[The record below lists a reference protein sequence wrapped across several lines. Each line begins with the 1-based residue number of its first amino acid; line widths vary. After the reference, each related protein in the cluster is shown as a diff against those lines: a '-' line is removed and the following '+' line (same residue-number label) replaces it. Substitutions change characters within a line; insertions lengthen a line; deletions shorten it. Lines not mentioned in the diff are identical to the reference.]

1 VEYFIKFGVGIYPL
15 YDKYFNFNSYPP
27 IFSGMEYITNENI
40 LQGKRIV
47 LISSYCDTKEK
58 IDVLINTIKTVKSY
72 NLDVM
77 VNSPLPLP
85 SDVINMCDFYVQT
98 KENPLLNWP
107 QKSVMSWAR
116 YVGKDREIVV
126 KRSVID
132 YGWAALYQT
141 KKLSEYALT
150 YDYDRY
156 YHIIYDTEIDDTVV
170 STFLLDKKCNFFPFH
185 EHKVSLHL
193 IALDR
198 ENLLKFS
205 NLITFDS
212 YLKFNCIVE
221 NWLYNTLINSDMNYK
236 IELEKIDDLV
246 LFHKDENLFDYSD
259 INGLVFFIVKDVI
272 LNNDVCLYF
281 YDNQEKI
288 NVFITVDGVETS
300 YEISNRDIINLGFK
314 PHNIKNVLI
323 SYNGIVSD
331 ITEKI
336 KNITQNVI
344 EIKLL

>member
-1 VEYFIKFGVGIYPL
+1 
-15 YDKYFNFNSYPP
+15 
-27 IFSGMEYITNENI
+27 MENITNKNN

-58 IDVLINTIKTVKSY
+58 IDALINTIKTIKSY

-98 KENPLLNWP
+98 KENPLLYWP
-107 QKSVMSWAR
+107 QKSVMSWVR
-116 YVGKDREIVV
+116 YIGKDREIVV

-170 STFLLDKKCNFFPFH
+170 STFLSDKKCNFFPFH

-221 NWLYNTLINSDMNYK
+221 NWLYDTLIKSNMDYK
-236 IELEKIDDLV
+236 IELEKIEDLI

-259 INGLVFFIVKDVI
+259 INGLVFFIVKDVVH
-272 LNNDVCLYF
+272 NDEVCLYF
-281 YDNQEKI
+281 YNNKEKI
-288 NVFITVDGVETS
+288 NVLITVDGVETS
-300 YEISNRDIINLGFK
+300 YDISNRDIINLGFK
-314 PHNIKNVLI
+314 PYNIKNVLI
-323 SYNGIVSD
+323 SYDGISSD

-336 KNITQNVI
+336 KNIIHNVI
-344 EIKLL
+344 EIKIL

>member
-1 VEYFIKFGVGIYPL
+1 
-15 YDKYFNFNSYPP
+15 
-27 IFSGMEYITNENI
+27 MEKT
-40 LQGKRIV
+40 KIV

-58 IDVLINTIKTVKSY
+58 IDILINTIKTIKSY

-77 VNSPLPLP
+77 VNSPLSLP

-98 KENPLLNWP
+98 KENPLLYWP
-107 QKSVMSWAR
+107 QKSVMSWVR
-116 YVGKDREIVV
+116 HTDKDKEIVI

-170 STFLLDKKCNFFPFH
+170 STFLSDKKCNFYPFH

-221 NWLYNTLINSDMNYK
+221 NWLYNTLIKSNMDYK
-236 IELEKIDDLV
+236 IELEKIDDLI
-246 LFHKDENLFDYSD
+246 LFHKDDNLFDYSD
-259 INGLVFFIVKDVI
+259 INGLVFFIVKDVVH
-272 LNNDVCLYF
+272 NDEVCLYF
-281 YDNQEKI
+281 YNNKEKI
-288 NVFITVDGVETS
+288 NVLITVDGVETS
-300 YEISNRDIINLGFK
+300 YDISNRDIINLGFK
-314 PHNIKNVLI
+314 PYDIKNVVI
-323 SYNGIVSD
+323 SYDGISSD

-336 KNITQNVI
+336 KNIIHNVI
-344 EIKLL
+344 KIKLLNES

>member
-1 VEYFIKFGVGIYPL
+1 
-15 YDKYFNFNSYPP
+15 
-27 IFSGMEYITNENI
+27 MENITNENN

-58 IDVLINTIKTVKSY
+58 IDVLINTIKTIKSY

-98 KENPLLNWP
+98 KENPLLYWP

-116 YVGKDREIVV
+116 YIGKDREIVV

-170 STFLLDKKCNFFPFH
+170 STFLSDKKCNFFPFH

-221 NWLYNTLINSDMNYK
+221 NWLYNTLIKSNMDYK
-236 IELEKIDDLV
+236 IELEKIEDLI
-246 LFHKDENLFDYSD
+246 LFHKDDNLFDYSD
-259 INGLVFFIVKDVI
+259 ISGLVFFILKDVVH
-272 LNNDVCLYF
+272 NDEVCLYF
-281 YDNQEKI
+281 YNNKEKI
-288 NVFITVDGVETS
+288 NVLITVDGVETS
-300 YEISNRDIINLGFK
+300 YDISNRDIINLGFK
-314 PHNIKNVLI
+314 PYDIKNVLI
-323 SYNGIVSD
+323 SYDGISSD

-336 KNITQNVI
+336 KNIIHNVI
-344 EIKLL
+344 EIKLLNES

>member
-1 VEYFIKFGVGIYPL
+1 
-15 YDKYFNFNSYPP
+15 
-27 IFSGMEYITNENI
+27 MENI
-40 LQGKRIV
+40 NNQNNLQGKRII

-58 IDVLINTIKTVKSY
+58 IDILINTIKTIKSY

-98 KENPLLNWP
+98 KENPLLYWP
-107 QKSVMSWAR
+107 QKSVMSWVR
-116 YVGKDREIVV
+116 NTDKDKEIVI
-126 KRSVID
+126 KRALID

-170 STFLLDKKCNFFPFH
+170 STFLSDKKCNFYPFH

-205 NLITFDS
+205 NMITFDS

-221 NWLYNTLINSDMNYK
+221 NWLYDTLIKSNMDYK
-236 IELEKIDDLV
+236 IELEKIEDLI
-246 LFHKDENLFDYSD
+246 LFHKDDNLFDYSD
-259 INGLVFFIVKDVI
+259 ISGLVFFIVKDVVH
-272 LNNDVCLYF
+272 NDEVCLYF
-281 YDNQEKI
+281 YNNREKI
-288 NVFITVDGVETS
+288 NVLINVDGVESS
-300 YEISNRDIINLGFK
+300 YYISNRDIINLGFK
-314 PHNIKNVLI
+314 PYDIKNVLI
-323 SYNGIVSD
+323 SYDGISSD

-336 KNITQNVI
+336 KNIIHNVI
-344 EIKLL
+344 EIKIL

>member
-1 VEYFIKFGVGIYPL
+1 
-15 YDKYFNFNSYPP
+15 
-27 IFSGMEYITNENI
+27 MENI
-40 LQGKRIV
+40 NNQNNLQGKRII

-58 IDVLINTIKTVKSY
+58 IDILINTIKTIKSY

-98 KENPLLNWP
+98 KENPLLYWP
-107 QKSVMSWAR
+107 QKSVMSWVR
-116 YVGKDREIVV
+116 NTDKDKEIVI
-126 KRSVID
+126 KRALID

-170 STFLLDKKCNFFPFH
+170 STFLSDKKCNFYPFH

-221 NWLYNTLINSDMNYK
+221 NWLYDTLIKSNMDYK
-236 IELEKIDDLV
+236 IELEKIEDLI
-246 LFHKDENLFDYSD
+246 LFHKDDNLFDYSD
-259 INGLVFFIVKDVI
+259 ISGLVFFIVKDVVH
-272 LNNDVCLYF
+272 NDEVCLYF
-281 YDNQEKI
+281 YNNREKI
-288 NVFITVDGVETS
+288 NVLINVDGVESS
-300 YEISNRDIINLGFK
+300 YYISNRDIINLGFK
-314 PHNIKNVLI
+314 PYDIKNVLI
-323 SYNGIVSD
+323 SYDGISSD

-336 KNITQNVI
+336 KNIIHNVI
-344 EIKLL
+344 EIKIL

>member
-1 VEYFIKFGVGIYPL
+1 
-15 YDKYFNFNSYPP
+15 
-27 IFSGMEYITNENI
+27 MENITNENN

-58 IDVLINTIKTVKSY
+58 IDILINTIKTIKSH

-98 KENPLLNWP
+98 KENPLLYWP
-107 QKSVMSWAR
+107 QKSVMSW
-116 YVGKDREIVV
+116 VKNTNKDKEIVI
-126 KRSVID
+126 KRALID

-141 KKLSEYALT
+141 KKLSDYALT

-170 STFLLDKKCNFFPFH
+170 STFLSDKKCNFYPFH

-221 NWLYNTLINSDMNYK
+221 NWLYNTLIKSNMDYK
-236 IELEKIDDLV
+236 IELEKIDDLI
-246 LFHKDENLFDYSD
+246 LFHKDDNLFDYSD
-259 INGLVFFIVKDVI
+259 INGLVFFIVKDVVH
-272 LNNDVCLYF
+272 NDEVCLYF
-281 YDNQEKI
+281 YNNKEKI
-288 NVFITVDGVETS
+288 NVLITVDGVETS
-300 YEISNRDIINLGFK
+300 YDISNRDIINLGFK
-314 PHNIKNVLI
+314 PYDIKNVLI
-323 SYNGIVSD
+323 SYDGISSD

-336 KNITQNVI
+336 KNIIHNVI
-344 EIKLL
+344 KIKLLNES

>member
-1 VEYFIKFGVGIYPL
+1 MKKL
-15 YDKYFNFNSYPP
+15 
-27 IFSGMEYITNENI
+27 
-40 LQGKRIV
+40 IV
-47 LISSYCDTKEK
+47 LISSYCETKEK
-58 IDVLINTIKTVKSY
+58 IDVLINTIKTIKSY
-72 NLDVM
+72 NLEVM

-98 KENPLLNWP
+98 KENPLLYWP
-107 QKSVMSWAR
+107 EKAVMSWVR
-116 YVGKDREIVV
+116 HTDKDKEIVI
-126 KRSVID
+126 KRALID

-170 STFLLDKKCNFFPFH
+170 STFLSDKKCNFYPFH

-198 ENLLKFS
+198 ESLLKFS

-221 NWLYNTLINSDMNYK
+221 NWLYDTIVNSDMNYK
-236 IELEKIDDLV
+236 IELEKIDDLI

-259 INGLVFFIVKDVI
+259 INGLVFFIVKDVVH
-272 LNNDVCLYF
+272 NDEVCLYF
-281 YDNQEKI
+281 YNNKEKI
-288 NVFITVDGVETS
+288 NVLITVDGVETS
-300 YEISNRDIINLGFK
+300 YDISNRDIINLGFK
-314 PHNIKNVLI
+314 PYNIKNVLI
-323 SYNGIVSD
+323 SYDGILSD

-336 KNITQNVI
+336 KNITHNVI

>member
-1 VEYFIKFGVGIYPL
+1 
-15 YDKYFNFNSYPP
+15 
-27 IFSGMEYITNENI
+27 MENI
-40 LQGKRIV
+40 NNQNNLQGKRII
-47 LISSYCDTKEK
+47 LISYYCDTKEK
-58 IDVLINTIKTVKSY
+58 IDILINTIKTIKSY

-85 SDVINMCDFYVQT
+85 SDVINMCDFYLQT
-98 KENPLLNWP
+98 KENPLLYWP
-107 QKSVMSWAR
+107 QKSVMSWVR
-116 YVGKDREIVV
+116 NTDKDKEIVI
-126 KRSVID
+126 KRAFID
-132 YGWAALYQT
+132 YGWAALYHT

-170 STFLLDKKCNFFPFH
+170 STFLSDKKCNFFPFH

-221 NWLYNTLINSDMNYK
+221 NWLYDTIINSNMNYK
-236 IELEKIDDLV
+236 IELEKIDDLI

-281 YDNQEKI
+281 YDNEEKI
-288 NVFITVDGVETS
+288 NVFITVDGIETS
-300 YEISNRDIINLGFK
+300 YDISNRDIINLGFK
-314 PHNIKNVLI
+314 PYNIKNVLI

>member
-1 VEYFIKFGVGIYPL
+1 
-15 YDKYFNFNSYPP
+15 
-27 IFSGMEYITNENI
+27 MEKT
-40 LQGKRIV
+40 KIV
-47 LISSYCDTKEK
+47 LISSYCDTEEK
-58 IDVLINTIKTVKSY
+58 IDVLINTIKTIKSY

-107 QKSVMSWAR
+107 EKSVMSWAR
-116 YVGKDREIVV
+116 YIGKDREIVV

-170 STFLLDKKCNFFPFH
+170 STFLSDKKCNFFPFH

-221 NWLYNTLINSDMNYK
+221 NWLYDTLINGDLNYK
-236 IELEKIDDLV
+236 IESEKVDDLI
-246 LFHKDENLFDYSD
+246 LFHKDEKLFNYSD
-259 INGLVFFIVKDVI
+259 IDGLIFFITKDVI
-272 LNNDVCLYF
+272 LNDDVCLYF
-281 YDNQEKI
+281 YDNDEKI
-288 NVFITVDGVETS
+288 NVLITVDGIGT
-300 YEISNRDIINLGFK
+300 YYDISNRDIINLGFK
-314 PHNIKNVLI
+314 PTNIKNVSI
-323 SYNGIVSD
+323 SYNGIESD

-336 KNITQNVI
+336 KDITHNVI

>member
-1 VEYFIKFGVGIYPL
+1 
-15 YDKYFNFNSYPP
+15 
-27 IFSGMEYITNENI
+27 
-40 LQGKRIV
+40 
-47 LISSYCDTKEK
+47 
-58 IDVLINTIKTVKSY
+58 
-72 NLDVM
+72 M

-98 KENPLLNWP
+98 KENPLLYWP
-107 QKSVMSWAR
+107 QKSVMSWVR
-116 YVGKDREIVV
+116 NTDKDKEIVI
-126 KRSVID
+126 KRALID

-170 STFLLDKKCNFFPFH
+170 STFLSDKKCNFYPFH

-221 NWLYNTLINSDMNYK
+221 NWLYDTLINSNLDYK
-236 IELEKIDDLV
+236 IELEKIDDLI

-259 INGLVFFIVKDVI
+259 INGLVFFIVKDVVH
-272 LNNDVCLYF
+272 NDEVCLYF
-281 YDNQEKI
+281 YNNKEKI
-288 NVFITVDGVETS
+288 NVLITVDGVESS
-300 YEISNRDIINLGFK
+300 YDISNRDIVNLGFK
-314 PHNIKNVLI
+314 PYNIKNVLI
-323 SYNGIVSD
+323 SYDGISSD

-336 KNITQNVI
+336 KNIIHNVI

>member
-1 VEYFIKFGVGIYPL
+1 
-15 YDKYFNFNSYPP
+15 
-27 IFSGMEYITNENI
+27 MENINNENN

-58 IDVLINTIKTVKSY
+58 IDVLINTIKTIKSY

-98 KENPLLNWP
+98 KENPLLYWP

-116 YVGKDREIVV
+116 YIGKDREIVV

-170 STFLLDKKCNFFPFH
+170 STFLSDKKCNFYPFH

-193 IALDR
+193 IVLDR

-221 NWLYNTLINSDMNYK
+221 NWLYDTLIKSDMNYK
-236 IELEKIDDLV
+236 IELEKIDDLI

-281 YDNQEKI
+281 YDNEEKI

-300 YEISNRDIINLGFK
+300 YNISNRDIINLGFK
-314 PHNIKNVLI
+314 PYNLKNVLI

>member
-1 VEYFIKFGVGIYPL
+1 MFYFYV
-15 YDKYFNFNSYPP
+15 
-27 IFSGMEYITNENI
+27 MEKT
-40 LQGKRIV
+40 RIV

-58 IDVLINTIKTVKSY
+58 IDILINTIKTIKSY

-77 VNSPLPLP
+77 VNSPLSLP

-98 KENPLLNWP
+98 KENPLLYWP
-107 QKSVMSWAR
+107 QKSVMSWVR
-116 YVGKDREIVV
+116 HTDKDKEIVI
-126 KRSVID
+126 KRAVID

-170 STFLLDKKCNFFPFH
+170 STFLSDKKCNFYPFH

-212 YLKFNCIVE
+212 YFKFNCIVE
-221 NWLYNTLINSDMNYK
+221 NWLYDTLIKSNMDYK
-236 IELEKIDDLV
+236 IELEKIDDLI
-246 LFHKDENLFDYSD
+246 LFHKDDNLFDYSD
-259 INGLVFFIVKDVI
+259 INGLVFFIVKDVVH
-272 LNNDVCLYF
+272 NDEVCLYF
-281 YDNQEKI
+281 YNNKEKI
-288 NVFITVDGVETS
+288 NVLITVDGVETS
-300 YEISNRDIINLGFK
+300 YDISNRDIINLGFK
-314 PHNIKNVLI
+314 PYDIKNVVI
-323 SYNGIVSD
+323 SYDGISSD

-336 KNITQNVI
+336 KNIIHNVI
-344 EIKLL
+344 KIKLLNES

>member
-1 VEYFIKFGVGIYPL
+1 
-15 YDKYFNFNSYPP
+15 
-27 IFSGMEYITNENI
+27 MENI
-40 LQGKRIV
+40 NNQNNLQGKRIV

-58 IDVLINTIKTVKSY
+58 IDILINTIKTIKSY

-85 SDVINMCDFYVQT
+85 SDVINMCDFYIQT
-98 KENPLLNWP
+98 KENPLLYWP
-107 QKSVMSWAR
+107 QKSVMSWVR
-116 YVGKDREIVV
+116 NTDKGKEIVI
-126 KRSVID
+126 KRALID

-170 STFLLDKKCNFFPFH
+170 STFLSDKKCNFFPFH

-221 NWLYNTLINSDMNYK
+221 NWLYDTLIKSNMDYK
-236 IELEKIDDLV
+236 IELEKIDDLI
-246 LFHKDENLFDYSD
+246 LFHKDDNLFDYSD
-259 INGLVFFIVKDVI
+259 INGLVFFIVKDVVH
-272 LNNDVCLYF
+272 NDEVCLYF
-281 YDNQEKI
+281 YNNKEKI
-288 NVFITVDGVETS
+288 NVLINVDGVESS
-300 YEISNRDIINLGFK
+300 YYISNRDIINLGFK
-314 PHNIKNVLI
+314 PYDIKNVLI
-323 SYNGIVSD
+323 SYDGISSD

-336 KNITQNVI
+336 KNIIHNVI
-344 EIKLL
+344 EIKIL

>member
-1 VEYFIKFGVGIYPL
+1 MFYFYV
-15 YDKYFNFNSYPP
+15 
-27 IFSGMEYITNENI
+27 MEKT
-40 LQGKRIV
+40 RIV

-58 IDVLINTIKTVKSY
+58 IDILINTIKTIKSY

-98 KENPLLNWP
+98 KENPLLYWP
-107 QKSVMSWAR
+107 QKSVMSWVR
-116 YVGKDREIVV
+116 NTDKDKEIVI
-126 KRSVID
+126 KRALID

-170 STFLLDKKCNFFPFH
+170 STFLSDKKCNFYPFH

-221 NWLYNTLINSDMNYK
+221 NWLYDTLIKSNMDYK
-236 IELEKIDDLV
+236 IELEKIEDLILFNKDD
-246 LFHKDENLFDYSD
+246 NLFDYSN
-259 INGLVFFIVKDVI
+259 ISGLVFFIVKDVVH
-272 LNNDVCLYF
+272 NDEVCLYF
-281 YDNQEKI
+281 YNNKEKI
-288 NVFITVDGVETS
+288 NVLITVDGVESS
-300 YEISNRDIINLGFK
+300 YDISNRDIVNLGFK
-314 PHNIKNVLI
+314 PYNIKNVLI
-323 SYNGIVSD
+323 SYDGISSD

-336 KNITQNVI
+336 KNIIHNVI
-344 EIKLL
+344 EIKLLNES

>member
-1 VEYFIKFGVGIYPL
+1 MFYFYV
-15 YDKYFNFNSYPP
+15 
-27 IFSGMEYITNENI
+27 MEKT
-40 LQGKRIV
+40 KIV
-47 LISSYCDTKEK
+47 LISSYCDTEEK
-58 IDVLINTIKTVKSY
+58 IDVLINTIKTIKSY

-98 KENPLLNWP
+98 KENPLLYWP
-107 QKSVMSWAR
+107 QKSVMSWVR
-116 YVGKDREIVV
+116 STDKDKEIVI
-126 KRSVID
+126 KRALID
-132 YGWAALYQT
+132 YGWAGLYQT

-170 STFLLDKKCNFFPFH
+170 STFLSDKKCNFFPFH

-212 YLKFNCIVE
+212 YLKFDCIVE
-221 NWLYNTLINSDMNYK
+221 NWLYDTLIKSNMDHK
-236 IELEKIDDLV
+236 IELEKIDDLI

-259 INGLVFFIVKDVI
+259 INGLVFFIVKDVVH
-272 LNNDVCLYF
+272 NDEVCLYF
-281 YDNQEKI
+281 YNNKEKI
-288 NVFITVDGVETS
+288 NVLITVDGVESS
-300 YEISNRDIINLGFK
+300 YDISNKDIINLGFK
-314 PHNIKNVLI
+314 PYNIKNVLI
-323 SYNGIVSD
+323 SYDGISSD

-336 KNITQNVI
+336 KNII
-344 EIKLL
+344 LFLLQR

>member
-1 VEYFIKFGVGIYPL
+1 MFYFYV
-15 YDKYFNFNSYPP
+15 
-27 IFSGMEYITNENI
+27 MEKT
-40 LQGKRIV
+40 KIV

-58 IDVLINTIKTVKSY
+58 IDILINTIKTVKSY

-98 KENPLLNWP
+98 KENPLLYWP
-107 QKSVMSWAR
+107 EKSVMSWVR
-116 YVGKDREIVV
+116 NTDKDKEIVI
-126 KRSVID
+126 KRALID

-170 STFLLDKKCNFFPFH
+170 STFLSDKKCNFYPFH

-193 IALDR
+193 IVLDR

-221 NWLYNTLINSDMNYK
+221 NWLYDTIVNSNMNYK
-236 IELEKIDDLV
+236 IELEKIDDLI

-259 INGLVFFIVKDVI
+259 INGLVFFIVKDVV
-272 LNNDVCLYF
+272 NNDEVCLYF
-281 YDNQEKI
+281 YNNKEKI
-288 NVFITVDGVETS
+288 NVLINVDGVEAS
-300 YEISNRDIINLGFK
+300 YNISNRDIINLGFK
-314 PHNIKNVLI
+314 PYNLKNVLI

>member
-1 VEYFIKFGVGIYPL
+1 
-15 YDKYFNFNSYPP
+15 
-27 IFSGMEYITNENI
+27 MENI
-40 LQGKRIV
+40 NNQNNLQGKRII

-58 IDVLINTIKTVKSY
+58 IDILINTIKTIKSY

-85 SDVINMCDFYVQT
+85 SDVINMCDFYIQT
-98 KENPLLNWP
+98 KENPLLYWP
-107 QKSVMSWAR
+107 QKSVMSWVR
-116 YVGKDREIVV
+116 NTDKDKEIVI
-126 KRSVID
+126 KRALID

-170 STFLLDKKCNFFPFH
+170 STFLSDKKCNFYPFH

-198 ENLLKFS
+198 ENLFKFS

-221 NWLYNTLINSDMNYK
+221 NWLYDTIINSNMNYK
-236 IELEKIDDLV
+236 IELEKIDDLI

-281 YDNQEKI
+281 YDNEEKI
-288 NVFITVDGVETS
+288 NVFITVDGIVTS
-300 YEISNRDIINLGFK
+300 YDISNRDIINLGFK
-314 PHNIKNVLI
+314 PYNIKNVLI

>member
-1 VEYFIKFGVGIYPL
+1 
-15 YDKYFNFNSYPP
+15 
-27 IFSGMEYITNENI
+27 MENI
-40 LQGKRIV
+40 NNQNNLQGKRII

-58 IDVLINTIKTVKSY
+58 INVLINTIKTIKSY

-98 KENPLLNWP
+98 KENTLLYWP
-107 QKSVMSWAR
+107 QKSVMSWVR
-116 YVGKDREIVV
+116 NTDKDKEIVI
-126 KRSVID
+126 KRALID

-170 STFLLDKKCNFFPFH
+170 STFLSDKKCNFYPFH

-221 NWLYNTLINSDMNYK
+221 NWLYDTLIKSNMNYK
-236 IELEKIDDLV
+236 IELEKIDDLI

-259 INGLVFFIVKDVI
+259 INGLVFFIVKDVV
-272 LNNDVCLYF
+272 NNDEVCLYF
-281 YDNQEKI
+281 YNNKEKI
-288 NVFITVDGVETS
+288 NVLINVDGVETS
-300 YEISNRDIINLGFK
+300 YDISNRDIVNLGFK
-314 PHNIKNVLI
+314 PYDIKNVLI
-323 SYNGIVSD
+323 SYDGISSD

-336 KNITQNVI
+336 KNVIHNII

>member
-1 VEYFIKFGVGIYPL
+1 MFYFYV
-15 YDKYFNFNSYPP
+15 
-27 IFSGMEYITNENI
+27 MEKT
-40 LQGKRIV
+40 KIV

-58 IDVLINTIKTVKSY
+58 IDILINTIKTIKSY

-85 SDVINMCDFYVQT
+85 SDVINMCDFYIQT
-98 KENPLLNWP
+98 KENPLLYWP
-107 QKSVMSWAR
+107 QKSVMSWVR
-116 YVGKDREIVV
+116 NTDKDKEIVI
-126 KRSVID
+126 KRALID

-170 STFLLDKKCNFFPFH
+170 STFLSDKKCNFYPFH

-221 NWLYNTLINSDMNYK
+221 NWLYDTLIKSNMDYK
-236 IELEKIDDLV
+236 IELEKIEDLI
-246 LFHKDENLFDYSD
+246 LFHKDDNLFDYSD
-259 INGLVFFIVKDVI
+259 ISGLVFFIVKDVV
-272 LNNDVCLYF
+272 NNDEVCLYF
-281 YDNQEKI
+281 YNNKEKI
-288 NVFITVDGVETS
+288 NVLINVDGVESS
-300 YEISNRDIINLGFK
+300 YYISNRDIINLGFK
-314 PHNIKNVLI
+314 PYDIKNVLI
-323 SYNGIVSD
+323 SYDGISSD

-336 KNITQNVI
+336 KNIIHNVI
-344 EIKLL
+344 EIKIL

>member
-1 VEYFIKFGVGIYPL
+1 
-15 YDKYFNFNSYPP
+15 
-27 IFSGMEYITNENI
+27 MEYITNENNFK
-40 LQGKRIV
+40 GKRIV

-58 IDVLINTIKTVKSY
+58 IDVLINTIKTVKSH

-107 QKSVMSWAR
+107 EKSVMSW
-116 YVGKDREIVV
+116 VKHTDKNKEIVI

-150 YDYDRY
+150 YDYERY
-156 YHIIYDTEIDDTVV
+156 YHIIYDTAIDDTVV
-170 STFLLDKKCNFFPFH
+170 STFLSDKKSNFFPFH

-236 IELEKIDDLV
+236 IELEKIDDLI
-246 LFHKDENLFDYSD
+246 LFHKDENLFDYSN
-259 INGLVFFIVKDVI
+259 INGLVFFIVKDVV
-272 LNNDVCLYF
+272 NNDEVSLYF
-281 YDNQEKI
+281 YNNKEKI

-300 YEISNRDIINLGFK
+300 YDISNRDIINLGFK
-314 PHNIKNVLI
+314 PYNIKNVLI

>member
-1 VEYFIKFGVGIYPL
+1 MFYFYV
-15 YDKYFNFNSYPP
+15 
-27 IFSGMEYITNENI
+27 MEKT
-40 LQGKRIV
+40 RIV

-58 IDVLINTIKTVKSY
+58 IDILINTIKTIKSY

-77 VNSPLPLP
+77 VNSPLSLP

-98 KENPLLNWP
+98 KENPLLYWP
-107 QKSVMSWAR
+107 QKSVMSWVR
-116 YVGKDREIVV
+116 HTDKDKEIVI
-126 KRSVID
+126 KRAVID

-170 STFLLDKKCNFFPFH
+170 STFLSDKKCNFYPFH

-221 NWLYNTLINSDMNYK
+221 NWLYNTLIKSNMDYK
-236 IELEKIDDLV
+236 IELEKIDDLI
-246 LFHKDENLFDYSD
+246 LFHKDDNLFDYSD
-259 INGLVFFIVKDVI
+259 INGLVFFIVKDVVH
-272 LNNDVCLYF
+272 NDEVCLYF
-281 YDNQEKI
+281 YNNKEKI
-288 NVFITVDGVETS
+288 NVLITVDGVETS
-300 YEISNRDIINLGFK
+300 YDISNRDIINLGFK
-314 PHNIKNVLI
+314 PYDIKNVVI
-323 SYNGIVSD
+323 SYDGISSD

-336 KNITQNVI
+336 KNIIHNVI
-344 EIKLL
+344 KIKLLNES

>member
-1 VEYFIKFGVGIYPL
+1 
-15 YDKYFNFNSYPP
+15 
-27 IFSGMEYITNENI
+27 MENI
-40 LQGKRIV
+40 NNQNNLQGKRIV

-58 IDVLINTIKTVKSY
+58 IDILINTIKTIKSY

-85 SDVINMCDFYVQT
+85 SDVINMCDFYIQT
-98 KENPLLNWP
+98 KENPLLYWP
-107 QKSVMSWAR
+107 QKSVMSWVR
-116 YVGKDREIVV
+116 NTDKGKEIVI
-126 KRSVID
+126 KRALID

-156 YHIIYDTEIDDTVV
+156 YHIIYDTEIDNTVV
-170 STFLLDKKCNFFPFH
+170 STFLSDKKCNFYPFH

-221 NWLYNTLINSDMNYK
+221 NWLYDTLIKSNMDYK
-236 IELEKIDDLV
+236 IELEKIDDLI
-246 LFHKDENLFDYSD
+246 LFHKDDNLFDYSD
-259 INGLVFFIVKDVI
+259 INGLVFFIVKDVVH
-272 LNNDVCLYF
+272 NDEVCLYF
-281 YDNQEKI
+281 YNNKEKI
-288 NVFITVDGVETS
+288 NVLINVDGVESS
-300 YEISNRDIINLGFK
+300 YYISNRDIINLGFK
-314 PHNIKNVLI
+314 PYDIKNVLI
-323 SYNGIVSD
+323 SYDGISSD

-336 KNITQNVI
+336 KNIIHNVI
-344 EIKLL
+344 EIKIL

>member
-1 VEYFIKFGVGIYPL
+1 
-15 YDKYFNFNSYPP
+15 
-27 IFSGMEYITNENI
+27 
-40 LQGKRIV
+40 
-47 LISSYCDTKEK
+47 
-58 IDVLINTIKTVKSY
+58 
-72 NLDVM
+72 
-77 VNSPLPLP
+77 
-85 SDVINMCDFYVQT
+85 
-98 KENPLLNWP
+98 
-107 QKSVMSWAR
+107 
-116 YVGKDREIVV
+116 
-126 KRSVID
+126 
-132 YGWAALYQT
+132 
-141 KKLSEYALT
+141 
-150 YDYDRY
+150 
-156 YHIIYDTEIDDTVV
+156 
-170 STFLLDKKCNFFPFH
+170 
-185 EHKVSLHL
+185 
-193 IALDR
+193 
-198 ENLLKFS
+198 LKFS

-221 NWLYNTLINSDMNYK
+221 NWLYDTLINSNLDYK
-236 IELEKIDDLV
+236 IELEKIDDLI

-281 YDNQEKI
+281 YDNEEKI

-314 PHNIKNVLI
+314 PYNIKNVLI

>member
-1 VEYFIKFGVGIYPL
+1 
-15 YDKYFNFNSYPP
+15 
-27 IFSGMEYITNENI
+27 MENINNENN

-58 IDVLINTIKTVKSY
+58 IDILINTIKTIKSY

-85 SDVINMCDFYVQT
+85 SDVINVCDFYVQT
-98 KENPLLNWP
+98 KENPLLYWP
-107 QKSVMSWAR
+107 QKSVMSWVR
-116 YVGKDREIVV
+116 NTDKDKEIVI
-126 KRSVID
+126 KRALID

-170 STFLLDKKCNFFPFH
+170 STFLSDKKCNFYPFH

-221 NWLYNTLINSDMNYK
+221 NWLYDTLIKSNMNYK
-236 IELEKIDDLV
+236 IELEKIDDLI

-281 YDNQEKI
+281 YDNKEKI

-300 YEISNRDIINLGFK
+300 YNISNRDIINLGFK
-314 PHNIKNVLI
+314 PYNIKNVLI
-323 SYNGIVSD
+323 SYDGISSD

-336 KNITQNVI
+336 KNIIHNVI
-344 EIKLL
+344 EIKIL

>member
-1 VEYFIKFGVGIYPL
+1 
-15 YDKYFNFNSYPP
+15 
-27 IFSGMEYITNENI
+27 MEYITNKNN

-98 KENPLLNWP
+98 KENPLLYWP
-107 QKSVMSWAR
+107 QKSVMSW
-116 YVGKDREIVV
+116 VKHTDKNKEIVI

-170 STFLLDKKCNFFPFH
+170 STFLSDKKCNFYPFH

-193 IALDR
+193 IVLDR

-221 NWLYNTLINSDMNYK
+221 NWLYDTIVNSDMNYK
-236 IELEKIDDLV
+236 IELEKIDDLI

-281 YDNQEKI
+281 YDNEEKI
-288 NVFITVDGVETS
+288 NVFITVDGIETS
-300 YEISNRDIINLGFK
+300 YDISNRDIINLGFK
-314 PHNIKNVLI
+314 PYNIKNVLI

>member
-1 VEYFIKFGVGIYPL
+1 
-15 YDKYFNFNSYPP
+15 
-27 IFSGMEYITNENI
+27 MEKT
-40 LQGKRIV
+40 RIV

-58 IDVLINTIKTVKSY
+58 IDILINTIKTIKSY

-77 VNSPLPLP
+77 VNSPLSLP

-98 KENPLLNWP
+98 KENPLLYWP
-107 QKSVMSWAR
+107 QKSVMSWVR
-116 YVGKDREIVV
+116 HTDKDKEIVI
-126 KRSVID
+126 KRAVID

-170 STFLLDKKCNFFPFH
+170 STFLSDKKCNFYPFH

-212 YLKFNCIVE
+212 YFKFNCIVE
-221 NWLYNTLINSDMNYK
+221 NWLYDTLIKSNMDYK
-236 IELEKIDDLV
+236 IELEKIDDLI
-246 LFHKDENLFDYSD
+246 LFHKDDNLFDYSD
-259 INGLVFFIVKDVI
+259 INGLVFFIVKDVVH
-272 LNNDVCLYF
+272 NDEVCLYF
-281 YDNQEKI
+281 YNNKEKI
-288 NVFITVDGVETS
+288 NVLITVDGVETS
-300 YEISNRDIINLGFK
+300 YDISNRDIINLGFK
-314 PHNIKNVLI
+314 PYDIKNVVI
-323 SYNGIVSD
+323 SYDGISSD

-336 KNITQNVI
+336 KNIIHNVI
-344 EIKLL
+344 KIKLLNES

>member
-1 VEYFIKFGVGIYPL
+1 MFYFYV
-15 YDKYFNFNSYPP
+15 
-27 IFSGMEYITNENI
+27 MEKT
-40 LQGKRIV
+40 KIV

-58 IDVLINTIKTVKSY
+58 IDVLINTIKTIKSY

-98 KENPLLNWP
+98 KENPLLYWP

-116 YVGKDREIVV
+116 YIGKDREIVV
-126 KRSVID
+126 KKSVID

-170 STFLLDKKCNFFPFH
+170 STFLSDKKCNFYPFH

-193 IALDR
+193 IVLDR

-221 NWLYNTLINSDMNYK
+221 NWLYDTIVKSDINYK
-236 IELEKIDDLV
+236 IELEKIDDLI

-259 INGLVFFIVKDVI
+259 INGLFFFIVKDVV
-272 LNNDVCLYF
+272 NNDEVSLYF
-281 YDNQEKI
+281 YNNKEKI

-300 YEISNRDIINLGFK
+300 YDISNRDIINLGFK
-314 PHNIKNVLI
+314 PYNIKNVLI

>member
-1 VEYFIKFGVGIYPL
+1 
-15 YDKYFNFNSYPP
+15 
-27 IFSGMEYITNENI
+27 MENI
-40 LQGKRIV
+40 NNQNNLQGKRIV

-58 IDVLINTIKTVKSY
+58 IDILINTIKTIKSY

-85 SDVINMCDFYVQT
+85 SDVINMCDFYIQT
-98 KENPLLNWP
+98 KENPLLYWP
-107 QKSVMSWAR
+107 QKSVMSWVR
-116 YVGKDREIVV
+116 NTDKGKEIVI
-126 KRSVID
+126 KRALID

-156 YHIIYDTEIDDTVV
+156 YHIIYDTEIDNTVV
-170 STFLLDKKCNFFPFH
+170 STFLSDKKCNFYPFH

-221 NWLYNTLINSDMNYK
+221 NWLYDTLINSNLDYK
-236 IELEKIDDLV
+236 IELEKIDDLI

-259 INGLVFFIVKDVI
+259 INGLVFFIVKDVVH
-272 LNNDVCLYF
+272 NNEVCLYF
-281 YDNQEKI
+281 YNNKEKI
-288 NVFITVDGVETS
+288 NVLITVDGVESS
-300 YEISNRDIINLGFK
+300 YDISNRDIINLGFK
-314 PHNIKNVLI
+314 PYDIKNVLI
-323 SYNGIVSD
+323 SYDGISSD

-336 KNITQNVI
+336 KNIIHNVI
-344 EIKLL
+344 EIKIL

>member
-1 VEYFIKFGVGIYPL
+1 MVST
-15 YDKYFNFNSYPP
+15 FNEKKL
-27 IFSGMEYITNENI
+27 I
-40 LQGKRIV
+40 GKRIV
-47 LISSYCDTKEK
+47 LISSYCDTEEK
-58 IDVLINTIKTVKSY
+58 INILINNIKIIKKY

-77 VNSPLPLP
+77 LNSPISLP
-85 SDVINMCDFYVQT
+85 SDVINMCDFYIQT
-98 KENPLLNWP
+98 KENPLLYWP
-107 QKSVMSWAR
+107 EKSVMSWVR
-116 YVGKDREIVV
+116 NTDKGKEIVI
-126 KRSVID
+126 KRALID

-141 KKLSEYALT
+141 RKLSEYALT

-170 STFLLDKKCNFFPFH
+170 STFLSDKKCNFYPFH

-221 NWLYNTLINSDMNYK
+221 NWLYDTLINSNMDYK
-236 IELEKIDDLV
+236 IESEKVDDLI
-246 LFHKDENLFDYSD
+246 LYHKDVDLFNYSD
-259 INGLVFFIVKDVI
+259 INGLVFFIVKDVVH
-272 LNNDVCLYF
+272 NDEVCLYF
-281 YDNQEKI
+281 YNNKEKI
-288 NVFITVDGVETS
+288 NVLINVDGVETS
-300 YEISNRDIINLGFK
+300 YDISNRDIVNLGFK
-314 PHNIKNVLI
+314 PYNIKNVLI
-323 SYNGIVSD
+323 SYDGISSD

-336 KNITQNVI
+336 KNIIHNVI

>member
-1 VEYFIKFGVGIYPL
+1 
-15 YDKYFNFNSYPP
+15 
-27 IFSGMEYITNENI
+27 MENINNENN

-58 IDVLINTIKTVKSY
+58 IVILINTIKTIKSY

-77 VNSPLPLP
+77 VNSPLSLP

-98 KENPLLNWP
+98 KENPLLYWP
-107 QKSVMSWAR
+107 QKSVMSWVR
-116 YVGKDREIVV
+116 NTDKDKEIVI
-126 KRSVID
+126 KRALID

-170 STFLLDKKCNFFPFH
+170 STFLSDKKCNFYPFH

-221 NWLYNTLINSDMNYK
+221 NWLYDTLIKSNMDYK
-236 IELEKIDDLV
+236 IELEKIEDLI
-246 LFHKDENLFDYSD
+246 LFHKDDNLFDYSN
-259 INGLVFFIVKDVI
+259 ISGLVFFIVKDVVH
-272 LNNDVCLYF
+272 NDEVCLYF
-281 YDNQEKI
+281 YNNKEKI
-288 NVFITVDGVETS
+288 NVLITVDGVESS
-300 YEISNRDIINLGFK
+300 YDISNRDIINLGFK
-314 PHNIKNVLI
+314 PYDIKNVLI
-323 SYNGIVSD
+323 SYDGISSD

-336 KNITQNVI
+336 KNIIHNVI
-344 EIKLL
+344 EIKLLNES

>member
-1 VEYFIKFGVGIYPL
+1 
-15 YDKYFNFNSYPP
+15 
-27 IFSGMEYITNENI
+27 MENINNENN

-58 IDVLINTIKTVKSY
+58 IDILINTIKTIKSY

-77 VNSPLPLP
+77 VNSPLSLP

-98 KENPLLNWP
+98 KENPLLYWP
-107 QKSVMSWAR
+107 QKSVMSWVR
-116 YVGKDREIVV
+116 NTDKDKEIVI
-126 KRSVID
+126 KRALID

-170 STFLLDKKCNFFPFH
+170 STFLSDKKCNFYPFH

-221 NWLYNTLINSDMNYK
+221 NWLYDTLIKSNMDYK
-236 IELEKIDDLV
+236 IELEKIEDLI
-246 LFHKDENLFDYSD
+246 LFHKDDNLFDYSN
-259 INGLVFFIVKDVI
+259 ISGLVFFIVKDVVH
-272 LNNDVCLYF
+272 NDEVCLYF
-281 YDNQEKI
+281 YNNKEKI
-288 NVFITVDGVETS
+288 NVLITVDGVESS
-300 YEISNRDIINLGFK
+300 YDISNRDIVNLGFK
-314 PHNIKNVLI
+314 PYNIKNVLI
-323 SYNGIVSD
+323 SYDGISSD

-336 KNITQNVI
+336 KNIIHNVI
-344 EIKLL
+344 EIKLLNES